1 MVQGTCL
8 CSGIAWE
15 VSGDFTRMSHC
26 HCSRCRKAHGAAF
39 ATFIAASADGFRW
52 LRGRELI
59 QRGEPTP
66 GGVRPFCSRCGSVVA
81 TEPANARVF
90 IPAGCLDDDPGIRPE
105 RHIFVASKPRGT
117 RSATTFRSS
126 TSIHPASALGWSPR
140 HQRRANVQGRCAEA
154 VTVAASPTSSRA
166 SSP

>member
-59 QRGEPTP
+59 QRGE
-66 GGVRPFCSRCGSVVA
+66 RELHLFDVVGDQRLVGQCQ
-81 TEPANARVF
+81 T
-90 IPAGCLDDDPGIRPE
+90 
-105 RHIFVASKPRGT
+105 K
-117 RSATTFRSS
+117 SA
-126 TSIHPASALGWSPR
+126 
-140 HQRRANVQGRCAEA
+140 
-154 VTVAASPTSSRA
+154 
-166 SSP
+166 